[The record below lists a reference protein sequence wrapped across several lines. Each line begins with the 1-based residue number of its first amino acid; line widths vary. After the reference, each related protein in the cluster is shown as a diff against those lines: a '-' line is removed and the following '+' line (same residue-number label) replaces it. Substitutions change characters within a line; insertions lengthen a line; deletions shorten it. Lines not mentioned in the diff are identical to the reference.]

1 MDDKYDFDKWSK
13 KNWDDN
19 SSVLKNI
26 AGKVMVDINN
36 NAYEQQ
42 ELNQLE
48 KFLLSRHIIFTQKE
62 IEEILNKYGTK

>member
-1 MDDKYDFDKWSK
+1 MNDKYDFDKWNK
-13 KNWDDN
+13 KNWDDS

-36 NAYEQQ
+36 KAYEQQ

-48 KFLLSRHIIFTQKE
+48 KFLLSQHIIFTQKE
-62 IEEILNKYGTK
+62 IEEILNKYGIK